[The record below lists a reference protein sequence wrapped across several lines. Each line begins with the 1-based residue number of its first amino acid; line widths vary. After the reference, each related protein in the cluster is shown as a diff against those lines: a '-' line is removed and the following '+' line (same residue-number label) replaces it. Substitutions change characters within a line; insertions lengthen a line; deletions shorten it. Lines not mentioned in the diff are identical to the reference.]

1 METPFAPQ
9 SALSSPGSDAR
20 VTAAAVSAVLATVG
34 VGLVGW
40 IIAVRRMHGMDM
52 GVATGLGSFPGF
64 LWLWIPMM
72 AAMML
77 PGMCPPA
84 LRLVRA
90 GARSVDLLPFA
101 ASYLGVWTLFGV
113 IVYALYRPHGTVV
126 AGALI
131 LAAGVYELTPMKR
144 EFRRMGQQRLMSGS
158 GNGLCCVGSN
168 VGLMVMMAALGVMS
182 MTWMAAMAVTMVLQ
196 KVVRPSNA
204 IDVPVAL
211 AIVALGIVVL
221 AAPLSIPGLVPAM
234 HPMPAM

>member
-1 METPFAPQ
+1 VQTPLASQ
-9 SALSSPGSDAR
+9 SALSAPGSDGR

-34 VGLVGW
+34 VGVVGW
-40 IIAVRRMHGMDM
+40 IITVRRMHGMDM
-52 GVATGLGSFPGF
+52 GVATGLGSLPGF

-77 PGMCPPA
+77 PSTCSPA

-113 IVYALYRPHGTVV
+113 IIYALYRPHGTVV

-144 EFRRMGQQRLMSGS
+144 HFRRMGQQRLMSGS
-158 GNGLCCVGSN
+158 KNGLCCVGSN
-168 VGLMVMMAALGVMS
+168 LGLMVMMAALGLMS
-182 MTWMAAMAVTMVLQ
+182 LTWMAAMAVTMVLQ

-211 AIVALGIVVL
+211 AIIALGIVIL

>member
-1 METPFAPQ
+1 MQTPSAPQ
-9 SALSSPGSDAR
+9 SALTAPGRDSF
-20 VTAAAVSAVLATVG
+20 VTAGAVSAVLATVG

-40 IIAVRRMHGMDM
+40 VITVRRMHGMDM
-52 GVATGLGSFPGF
+52 GVATGLGSLPGF

-77 PGMCPPA
+77 PGTCPTA

-101 ASYLGVWTLFGV
+101 ASYLGVWSLFGL
-113 IVYALYRPHGTVV
+113 IVYALYRPHGTVA

-131 LAAGVYELTPMKR
+131 LAVGVYELTPMKR
-144 EFRRMGQQRLMSGS
+144 HFRRMGQQRLMSGS
-158 GNGLCCVGSN
+158 TNGLCCVGSN

-182 MTWMAAMAVTMVLQ
+182 LTWMAAMAVTMVLQ
-196 KVVRPSNA
+196 KVVRPSSA

-234 HPMPAM
+234 HPTPAM